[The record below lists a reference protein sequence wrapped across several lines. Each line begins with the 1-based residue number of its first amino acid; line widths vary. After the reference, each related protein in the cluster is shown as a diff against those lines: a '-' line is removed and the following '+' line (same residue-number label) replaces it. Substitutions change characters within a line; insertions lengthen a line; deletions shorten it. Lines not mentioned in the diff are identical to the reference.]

1 MGYQTM
7 ISMHF
12 LDAIGGFKFSY
23 VGANP
28 WSLSGAGGVSC
39 GGCSFAC
46 EYRSWTARGSTG
58 KHWETPG
65 LQGTAAQG
73 IFPTNYL
80 PGVTVHYIPSRLS
93 IICFGYHV
101 YRHVMPSI
109 TTVSQTKVLVLLWT
123 GYFLL
128 AFLLMAVIARFT
140 GPSQIRNWRVTELPI
155 KNRWS
160 CLPIK
165 NWRVTYQKWGFSQ
178 FFWYQFGASARSLSL
193 QFLLGRLQQLPEAI
207 RESERYG
214 LCRKDLLQIMAEQRG
229 FQAFWAL
236 CLTSYSY
243 WYCVENAYHAITLL
257 GSLVLSTHSVAE
269 HLHQRVDFEM
279 DLEHTPPPGT
289 PKVTSQ

>member
-1 MGYQTM
+1 MGYQT

-12 LDAIGGFKFSY
+12 LDAIRGFKFSY

-46 EYRSWTARGSTG
+46 EYRSWSARGSTG

-93 IICFGYHV
+93 IICIGYHV

-109 TTVSQTKVLVLLWT
+109 TRVSQTKVLVLLWT

-140 GPSQIRNWRVTELPI
+140 GPSRIRNWRVTGLPI
-155 KNRWS
+155 KNRWFIMFYLS
-160 CLPIK
+160 KIGELPIK
-165 NWRVTYQKWGFSQ
+165 NGVSLSS
-178 FFWYQFGASARSLSL
+178 FGANLVHL
-193 QFLLGRLQQLPEAI
+193 PLGRCLSNSCWEDFNNFRRRSGRANATAFVGRI
-207 RESERYG
+207 C
-214 LCRKDLLQIMAEQRG
+214 CRSWQ
-229 FQAFWAL
+229 
-236 CLTSYSY
+236 
-243 WYCVENAYHAITLL
+243 N
-257 GSLVLSTHSVAE
+257 SVAFKPSGPCVS
-269 HLHQRVDFEM
+269 HHILIGTA
-279 DLEHTPPPGT
+279 LKTPTMPWHCL
-289 PKVTSQ
+289 VHWC

>member
-1 MGYQTM
+1 M
-7 ISMHF
+7 
-12 LDAIGGFKFSY
+12 
-23 VGANP
+23 
-28 WSLSGAGGVSC
+28 
-39 GGCSFAC
+39 
-46 EYRSWTARGSTG
+46 
-58 KHWETPG
+58 
-65 LQGTAAQG
+65 
-73 IFPTNYL
+73 
-80 PGVTVHYIPSRLS
+80 YIA
-93 IICFGYHV
+93 
-101 YRHVMPSI
+101 MPSI

-128 AFLLMAVIARFT
+128 AFLLMAVVARFT

-165 NWRVTYQKWGFSQ
+165 NWRVTYQKYQKWGVLSVLLVPI
-178 FFWYQFGASARSLSL
+178 WCIARSLSL